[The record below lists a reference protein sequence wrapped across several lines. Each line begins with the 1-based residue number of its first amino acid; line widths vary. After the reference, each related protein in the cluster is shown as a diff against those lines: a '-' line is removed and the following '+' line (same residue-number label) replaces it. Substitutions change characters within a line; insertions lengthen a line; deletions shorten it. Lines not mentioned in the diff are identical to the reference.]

1 MTLRIHR
8 ADFSDPRLAAF
19 LQAHLDEL
27 APTAPPESR
36 HALDLSGLRQPG
48 VRLWVGE
55 WDDGIAATGALAA
68 LGQEHEEVKSMRTD
82 PRRRGSGVGRAML
95 RHLLGDAASR
105 GVRQLSLE
113 TGSTEFFAP
122 ARALYA
128 GAGFV
133 VCGPFGDYRDD
144 PHSVYMTLTAA
155 SAGGAEYASFA
166 CEAGAEP
173 RRVRRPLSSVLNVR
187 PERPS

>member
-1 MTLRIHR
+1 MTLHIHR

-55 WDDGIAATGALAA
+55 WGEAIAATGALAA
-68 LGQEHEEVKSMRTD
+68 LGHEHEELKSMRTD
-82 PRRRGSGVGRAML
+82 PRRRGHGVGREIL
-95 RHLLGDAASR
+95 RHLLADAVSR
-105 GVRQLSLE
+105 GVRQISLE

-144 PHSVYMTLTAA
+144 PHSVYMTLTLPLRPVAP
-155 SAGGAEYASFA
+155 ST
-166 CEAGAEP
+166 
-173 RRVRRPLSSVLNVR
+173 RPLLAKRAPN
-187 PERPS
+187 PEGCGARSHPS